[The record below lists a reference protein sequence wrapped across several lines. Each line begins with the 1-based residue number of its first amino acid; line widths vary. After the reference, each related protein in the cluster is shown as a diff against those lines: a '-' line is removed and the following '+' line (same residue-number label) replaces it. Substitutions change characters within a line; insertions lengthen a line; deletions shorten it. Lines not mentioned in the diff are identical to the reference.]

1 MQGNLYVRFVINIRE
16 GHGPSAFEVEM
27 AIGKL
32 KRHKSIV
39 IDQIQTELIIAGG
52 RTFLSEI
59 TKFIN
64 SIWNR
69 EEMLEKWKESI
80 IVPIFKK
87 SDKAECSDYR
97 DISFWSITYI
107 YPSSY
112 SQG

>member
-16 GHGPSAFEVEM
+16 SHEPSAFEVEM

-32 KRHKSIV
+32 KRHKSMG
-39 IDQIQTELIIAGG
+39 IDQIQTELFIAGG
-52 RTFLSEI
+52 RTILSEI

-64 SIWNR
+64 SIWNK
-69 EEMLEKWKESI
+69 EDMLEKWKESI
-80 IVPIFKK
+80 IVPISKK
-87 SDKAECSDYR
+87 GDKRECSDYR
-97 DISFWSITYI
+97 DISFWSIMYI